1 MKKWVKCIISLLI
14 VFSSFISWTPMRA
27 FADEK
32 AVAQSNNSTISW
44 LATKQE
50 MEKWLPDDHDW
61 PERLCTIIGASI
73 VLSIVLGISFHE
85 RKLKEAEKE
94 EVDDKKE

>member
-1 MKKWVKCIISLLI
+1 MKKWVKRIISLLI

-27 FADEK
+27 LADEK
-32 AVAQSNNSTISW
+32 AVVQSNSTM
-44 LATKQE
+44 LLTTKQE
-50 MEKWLPDDHDW
+50 MKKWLPDDHDW

-73 VLSIVLGISFHE
+73 VLSIVLGVSFHE

-94 EVDDKKE
+94 EIDDKKE